1 MDKMQL
7 EKTCQNGILETEVPY
22 GGVRKHDQVVG
33 EIESTRETQKY
44 WTVLH
49 KQTKNQRTV
58 HFFIVASYATW
69 PVLPKT
75 EGCW

>member
-49 KQTKNQRTV
+49 KQKKIRELYI
-58 HFFIVASYATW
+58 F
-69 PVLPKT
+69 LL
-75 EGCW
+75 